1 MQPKSKKQRRYRI
14 TKTEE
19 EVVLE
24 AYTNCSGWDKILN
37 VIKERLN
44 KVMAGDGLTKANI
57 GEYYC
62 SSTRESAIK
71 RIRRIISKN
80 LTSARAEEP
89 KSSAESSVAMSKIIV
104 ENTMR
109 YAKKRTPE
117 ERKCDKFAQAA
128 NIEICSSKSESE
140 SISEEEDTQKV
151 ATYRKPERKKA
162 NKIRGRKKNFASE
175 AHKAH
180 TEMCGK
186 AMVMMNKIEKVLQ
199 KFESEDETD

>member
-1 MQPKSKKQRRYRI
+1 MQPKSKKQRLYRI

-24 AYTNCSGWDKILN
+24 AYTNCSGWDEILH

-44 KVMAGDGLTKANI
+44 KVMAGGGLTKANI

-117 ERKCDKFAQAA
+117 ERNVT
-128 NIEICSSKSESE
+128 NIEVCSSKSESE

-151 ATYRKPERKKA
+151 ATYRKPDRKKA
-162 NKIRGRKKNFASE
+162 NKIRGRKRNLASE

-186 AMVMMNKIEKVLQ
+186 VMVMMNKIEKVLQ